1 MVTTGLESKNNLC
14 KGFLPSYPDRMNT
27 SEYLSKDQRIKVG
40 LVGFGKT
47 GRTVASILLTD
58 KTIDLVWVVRKT
70 QALENRSVPEF
81 LGVDSDEDGSI
92 HWIGD
97 VDFETLQ
104 ANTPVE
110 AIIDFSSET
119 GMDYYG
125 EVAAEQGIT
134 IISAISALPEARI
147 KELKKYGESTRVL
160 WSPNITLGINFLI
173 IAAKTLQKI
182 APFADISILEEHFK
196 GKEEVSGTARKIA
209 QALSYD
215 ENEIR
220 TIRAGGII
228 GVHEVLFG
236 FPYQTVRIKH
246 ESIAREAFGNGAKFA
261 LKELSLQTHGFYT
274 MEELVG
280 KLFVEANQEFVKFET
295 LSTSRKT
302 LFKRIGLRFQN
313 RRHL

>member
-1 MVTTGLESKNNLC
+1 
-14 KGFLPSYPDRMNT
+14 MNT
-27 SEYLSKDQRIKVG
+27 SEYLPKDQRIKVG

-47 GRTVASILLTD
+47 GRAVASVLLLD
-58 KTIDLVWVVRKT
+58 KTIDLVWVVRKSH
-70 QALENRSVPEF
+70 ALENRSVPEF

-104 ANTPVE
+104 VNTPVD
-110 AIIDFSSET
+110 AIIDFSAET

-125 EVAAEQGIT
+125 ELAAAQGIT

-147 KELKKYGESTRVL
+147 KELKKYGETTRVL

-209 QALSYD
+209 QALSHD
-215 ENEIR
+215 EDEIR

-236 FPYQTVRIKH
+236 FPFQTVRIKH
-246 ESIAREAFGNGAKFA
+246 ESIAREAFGNGAEFA
-261 LKELSLQTHGFYT
+261 LKELTLQPHGFYT
-274 MEELVG
+274 MEDLVG
-280 KLFVEANQEFVKFET
+280 KLFVEANQEFIKLQT
-295 LSTSRKT
+295 LSTNRKT

-313 RRHL
+313 RRHLR

>member
-1 MVTTGLESKNNLC
+1 MQITEHMPKE
-14 KGFLPSYPDRMNT
+14 M
-27 SEYLSKDQRIKVG
+27 RIKVG

-47 GRTVASILLTD
+47 GRAVASVLLMD

-70 QALENRSVPEF
+70 QALENRSLAEF
-81 LGVDSDEDGSI
+81 LGVESDEDGSI

-104 ANTPVE
+104 ANTPVD

-125 EVAAEQGIT
+125 PVAAEQGIT
-134 IISAISALPEARI
+134 IISAISSLPEARI
-147 KELKKYGESTRVL
+147 KTLKKFGETTRVL
-160 WSPNITLGINFLI
+160 WSPNITLGINFLV

-182 APFADISILEEHFK
+182 APLADISILEEHFK

-215 ENEIR
+215 EKEIR

-261 LKELSLQTHGFYT
+261 LKEVTLQKHGFYN

-280 KLFVEANQEFVKFET
+280 RLFVEANQEFVKLELTKERKMRFFQK
-295 LSTSRKT
+295 LRSR
-302 LFKRIGLRFQN
+302 FRKR
-313 RRHL
+313 

>member
-47 GRTVASILLTD
+47 GRAVASILLAD

>member
-1 MVTTGLESKNNLC
+1 
-14 KGFLPSYPDRMNT
+14 MNT

-47 GRTVASILLTD
+47 GRAVASVLLLD
-58 KTIDLVWVVRKT
+58 KTIDLVWVVRKSH
-70 QALENRSVPEF
+70 ALENRSVPEF

-104 ANTPVE
+104 VNTPVD
-110 AIIDFSSET
+110 AIIDFSAET

-125 EVAAEQGIT
+125 ELAAAQGIT

-147 KELKKYGESTRVL
+147 KELKKYGETTRVL

-209 QALSYD
+209 QALSHD
-215 ENEIR
+215 EDEIR

-236 FPYQTVRIKH
+236 FPFQTVRIKH
-246 ESIAREAFGNGAKFA
+246 ESIAREAFGNGAEFA
-261 LKELSLQTHGFYT
+261 LKELTLQPHGFYT
-274 MEELVG
+274 MEDLVG
-280 KLFVEANQEFVKFET
+280 KLFVEANQEFIKLQT
-295 LSTSRKT
+295 LSTNRKT

-313 RRHL
+313 RRHLR

>member
-1 MVTTGLESKNNLC
+1 
-14 KGFLPSYPDRMNT
+14 MNT
-27 SEYLSKDQRIKVG
+27 PEFLAKDSRTRVG

-47 GRTVASILLTD
+47 GRAVASVLLMD

-70 QALENRSVPEF
+70 QALEHRSVPEF
-81 LGVDSDEDGSI
+81 LGVESDEDGSI

-104 ANTPVE
+104 LSSPVD

-125 EVAAEQGIT
+125 DIAAAQGIT
-134 IISAISALPEARI
+134 IISAISSLPDSRI
-147 KELKKYGESTRVL
+147 RELKKHGETTRVL

-182 APFADISILEEHFK
+182 APHADISILEEHFK
-196 GKEEVSGTARKIA
+196 AKDEVSGTARKIA
-209 QALSYD
+209 QALNYD
-215 ENEIR
+215 EDEIR
-220 TIRAGGII
+220 SVRAGGII

-236 FPYQTVRIKH
+236 FPYQTVRLKH

-261 LKELSLQTHGFYT
+261 LREVSSQKFGFYS
-274 MEELVG
+274 MEDLVG
-280 KLFVEANQEFVKFET
+280 RLFLEANKEYISENVATPSKKRF
-295 LSTSRKT
+295 
-302 LFKRIGLRFQN
+302 FKRI
-313 RRHL
+313 RRYFG

>member
-1 MVTTGLESKNNLC
+1 
-14 KGFLPSYPDRMNT
+14 MNT
-27 SEYLSKDQRIKVG
+27 SEFLEKDSRTRVG

-47 GRTVASILLTD
+47 GRAVASVLLMD

-70 QALENRSVPEF
+70 QALEHRSVPEF

-104 ANTPVE
+104 LSSPVD
-110 AIIDFSSET
+110 AIIDFSAES

-134 IISAISALPEARI
+134 IISAISSLPDSRI
-147 KELKKYGESTRVL
+147 KELKKYGETTRVL

-182 APFADISILEEHFK
+182 APHADISILEEHFK
-196 GKEEVSGTARKIA
+196 GKDEVSGTAKKIA
-209 QALSYD
+209 HALNYD
-215 ENEIR
+215 EDEIR
-220 TIRAGGII
+220 SVRAGGII

-236 FPYQTVRIKH
+236 FPYQTVRLKH

-261 LKELSLQTHGFYT
+261 LKEVSSQKFGFYS
-274 MEELVG
+274 MEDLVG
-280 KLFVEANQEFVKFET
+280 RLFLEANKEYVSDNAATPPKKKF
-295 LSTSRKT
+295 
-302 LFKRIGLRFQN
+302 FKKI
-313 RRHL
+313 RRYFKK

>member
-1 MVTTGLESKNNLC
+1 
-14 KGFLPSYPDRMNT
+14 MNT
-27 SEYLSKDQRIKVG
+27 LNFAVKDSPTRVG

-47 GRTVASILLTD
+47 GRAVASALLMD

-70 QALENRSVPEF
+70 QALEHRSVPEF
-81 LGVDSDEDGSI
+81 LGVESNADGSI

-104 ANTPVE
+104 LSSPVD

-134 IISAISALPEARI
+134 IISAISSLPESRI

-182 APFADISILEEHFK
+182 APDADISILEEHFK
-196 GKEEVSGTARKIA
+196 TKEEISGTARKIA
-209 QALSYD
+209 QALNYD
-215 ENEIR
+215 EDAIQSV
-220 TIRAGGII
+220 RAGGII

-236 FPYQTVRIKH
+236 FPYETVRLKH

-261 LKELSLQTHGFYT
+261 LGELKTKEIGFYS
-274 MEELVG
+274 MEDLVG
-280 KLFVEANQEFVKFET
+280 KLFVEANKEYISENVAVPSKKKF
-295 LSTSRKT
+295 
-302 LFKRIGLRFQN
+302 FKRIRKYFKMVKK
-313 RRHL
+313 